1 MNPNATRSWK
11 FFRAGGFN
19 QVVLNSGADLLN
31 LDQLDQKL
39 WVALA
44 CPTTGVEFDKT
55 TLALIDTDKD
65 GRVRVPEL
73 IAAVKWAGGLLKNPD
88 DLLKGSPTLRPA
100 AIDDTHPE
108 GKLIASFA
116 RQVLGK
122 GDNDEITI
130 DEAAAAAQT
139 FAAKPF
145 NGDGIVPA
153 DSAGDDVTKAV
164 IADIITCLGADPDA
178 SGKPGVGQA
187 KVDRFFADAAS
198 YSDWWKKAEA
208 DATVLPL
215 GVNTEAASGAVR
227 AVKAKVDD
235 YFARGRLAAFDP
247 RSVSALN
254 RDEKEYA
261 ALSAKDLTSTHAD
274 IASLPLAQVGA
285 TTPLPLTQGINPAW
299 ANAIAALQSHAIVPL
314 LGART
319 VLTEA
324 DWNALLGKLAAFDA
338 WNAGKT
344 GGTVEKI
351 GLKRT
356 REILAT
362 KAKDT
367 LTALIGKDVTEAG
380 HAQAVIGL
388 HRLIHYHRDLA
399 KLCRNFVNFADF
411 YGRKEKAIFQAG
423 TLYLDQRSCEL
434 CLVVDDAG
442 KHAAMAGMAGT
453 YLAYCDCV
461 RKGSSEKLS
470 IVAAFTGGDSDNL
483 IVGRNGIFY
492 DRKGRDWDATITKIV
507 DNPISIR
514 QAFWSPYKKLV
525 RMIEERAAKQA
536 AAADADA
543 NAQLTAAANTP
554 LAPAAPG
561 APAAPAAPAK
571 PAFDPSV
578 IALLSLALGTL
589 ATAFAGLLVFFKGFE
604 NWQVPLVIAGIM
616 LVISSPSMAIAWLK
630 LRKRNLGPI
639 LDANGWAVNAKA
651 KMNVP
656 FGGALTGV
664 AALPPGSTFG
674 AADAYAEKPSIWPKL
689 LLFAFVVWFIWA
701 FLNDSQGRLYNWT
714 DGKYGT
720 PPLAVREQIAKDKL
734 DKAKA
739 EKAKAA
745 GAAVAPTVPAAAA
758 TPAAPAAPVAPA
770 TPPAPAKP

>member
-1 MNPNATRSWK
+1 MRNATTSSHRWQ
-11 FFRAGGFN
+11 FFRSGGFN
-19 QVVLNSGADLLN
+19 QVVLSSGADLLN

-65 GRVRVPEL
+65 GRVRAPEL

-100 AIDDTHPE
+100 AINDANPE

-122 GDNDEITI
+122 TDNAEITI

-145 NGDGIVPA
+145 NGDGIIPA
-153 DSAGDDVTKAV
+153 DSASDDATKAV
-164 IADIITCLGADPDA
+164 IADIITCLGADTDA
-178 SGKPGVGQA
+178 SGKPGVSQA
-187 KVDRFFADAAS
+187 KVDRFFSDAAA
-198 YSDWWKKAEA
+198 YSDWWKKAEG
-208 DATVLPL
+208 DAAVLPL
-215 GVNTEAASGAVR
+215 GLNTEAASGAVK
-227 AVKAKVDD
+227 AVKVKVDD

-261 ALSAKDLTSTHAD
+261 ALSAKDLTNTHAD

-299 ANAIAALQSHAIVPL
+299 ANAIAALQTHAIVPL

-324 DWNALLGKLAAFDA
+324 DWNALVGKLAAFDA

-344 GGTVEKI
+344 GGSVEKI
-351 GLKRT
+351 GLKRA

-367 LTALIGKDVTEAG
+367 LTALIGKDKAEEG

-411 YGRKEKAIFQAG
+411 YGRKDKAIFQAG
-423 TLYLDQRSCEL
+423 TLYLDQRSCDL
-434 CLVVDDAG
+434 CLSVDDAG
-442 KHAAMAGMAGT
+442 KHAAMAALAGS

-461 RKGSSEKLS
+461 RKGSGEKLS

-492 DRKGRDWDATITKIV
+492 DRKGRDYDATITKIV

-525 RMIEERAAKQA
+525 RMIEERVAKQA

-543 NAQLTAAANTP
+543 NAQLAAAANTP
-554 LAPAAPG
+554 V
-561 APAAPAAPAK
+561 APAAPAAPAAPQK
-571 PAFDPSV
+571 MAFDPSV
-578 IALLSLALGTL
+578 IALISLALGTL
-589 ATAFAGLLVFFKGFE
+589 ATAFAGLLGFLKGFE
-604 NWQVPLVIAGIM
+604 AWQVPLVIVGIM
-616 LVISSPSMAIAWLK
+616 LVISAPSMAIAWLK

-664 AALPPGSTFG
+664 AALPPGSTFA
-674 AADAYAEKPSIWPKL
+674 AADAYAEKPSVWPKL
-689 LLFAFVVWFIWA
+689 LLVAFVVWFIWA

-720 PPLAVREQIAKDKL
+720 PPLAIREQIAKEKL
-734 DKAKA
+734 DQAAADKAKVNA
-739 EKAKAA
+739 AA
-745 GAAVAPTVPAAAA
+745 GVAPAAPAVSPA
-758 TPAAPAAPVAPA
+758 PAAPAAP
-770 TPPAPAKP
+770 AKP

>member
-1 MNPNATRSWK
+1 MPHTWK

-19 QVVLNSGADLLN
+19 QVLINSGADLLN
-31 LDQLDQKL
+31 LGQLDQKL

-65 GRVRVPEL
+65 GRVRAPEL
-73 IAAVKWAGGLLKNPD
+73 IAAAKWAAELLKNPD

-100 AIDDTHPE
+100 AINDAVPE
-108 GKLIASFA
+108 GKLIADFA

-122 GDNDEITI
+122 GDNDEVTFA
-130 DEAAAAAQT
+130 EAATAAQT

-153 DSAGDDVTKAV
+153 DSAGDDATKAV
-164 IADIITCLGADPDA
+164 IADIINCLGADTDA
-178 SGKPGVGQA
+178 SGKPGVSQA
-187 KVDRFFADAAS
+187 KVEQFFAEAAA
-198 YSDWWKKAEA
+198 YSEWWKKAES

-215 GVNTEAASGAVR
+215 GVKTEIAAGAVR

-247 RSVSALN
+247 RAVSALN

-261 ALSAKDLTSTHAD
+261 ALSAKDLSNAHAD
-274 IASLPLAQVGA
+274 IAGLPLAQVGA

-299 ANAIAALQSHAIVPL
+299 AEAIAALQTHAITPL

-324 DWNALLGKLAAFDA
+324 DWNALLGKLAAFEA

-344 GGTVEKI
+344 GGAMEKI
-351 GLKRT
+351 GLQRA
-356 REILAT
+356 REILGT
-362 KAKDT
+362 KAKET
-367 LTALIGKDVTEAG
+367 LTALIAKDKAEEG
-380 HAQAVIGL
+380 NSLAVIGL

-399 KLCRNFVNFADF
+399 RLCRNFVNFADF
-411 YGRKEKAIFQAG
+411 YGRKDKAVFQAG
-423 TLYLDQRSCEL
+423 TLYLDQRSCDL
-434 CLVVDDAG
+434 CLTVDDAA

-453 YLAYCDCV
+453 YLAYCDCA
-461 RKGSSEKLS
+461 RKGTGEKLS

-483 IVGRNGIFY
+483 IIGRNGIFY
-492 DRKGRDWDATITKIV
+492 DRAGRDWDATITKIV

-536 AAADADA
+536 AAADAKAD
-543 NAQLTAAANTP
+543 AQLTAAANTP
-554 LAPAAPG
+554 LTPP
-561 APAAPAAPAK
+561 PAAPAAPATPGK

-578 IALLSLALGTL
+578 VALVSLALGTL
-589 ATAFAGLLVFFKGFE
+589 AAAFAGILGFLKGFE
-604 NWQVPLVIAGIM
+604 QWQVPLVILGI
-616 LVISSPSMAIAWLK
+616 LLIISAPSMAIAWLK

-651 KMNVP
+651 RMNVP

-664 AALPPGSTFG
+664 ATLPPGATFG
-674 AADAYAEKPSIWPKL
+674 AADKYAEKPAVWPKL
-689 LLFAFVVWFIWA
+689 LLVAFILWFIWA
-701 FLNDSQGRLYNWT
+701 FLNDSQGRLYRWT
-714 DGKYGT
+714 DGKYGK
-720 PPLAVREQIAKDKL
+720 PSAEIQKQLDLQKVQDK
-734 DKAKA
+734 KS
-739 EKAKAA
+739 AA
-745 GAAVAPTVPAAAA
+745 DAA
-758 TPAAPAAPVAPA
+758 TVSAATLTDTNAPAA
-770 TPPAPAKP
+770 K

>member
-1 MNPNATRSWK
+1 MLKTATSSHRWR

-55 TLALIDTDKD
+55 TLALMDTDKD
-65 GRVRVPEL
+65 GRIRAPEL

-88 DLLKGSPTLRPA
+88 DLLKGSPTLPPA
-100 AIDDTHPE
+100 AINDANPE

-122 GDNDEITI
+122 TDSAEITI
-130 DEAAAAAQT
+130 AEAAAAAQT

-153 DSAGDDVTKAV
+153 DSASDDLTRAV
-164 IADIITCLGADPDA
+164 IVDIITCLGADTDA
-178 SGKPGVGQA
+178 SGKPGVSQA
-187 KVDRFFADAAS
+187 KVDRFFSDAAA
-198 YSDWWKKAEA
+198 YSDWWKKAEG

-215 GVNTEAASGAVR
+215 GVNTEAASGAVK
-227 AVKAKVDD
+227 AVRAKVDD

-247 RSVSALN
+247 RSINALN

-261 ALSAKDLTSTHAD
+261 ALSAKDLTNTHAD

-285 TTPLPLTQGINPAW
+285 TTPLPLSQGINPAW
-299 ANAIAALQSHAIVPL
+299 ANAIAALQTNAIVPL
-314 LGART
+314 LGPRT

-338 WNAGKT
+338 WNASKT
-344 GGTVEKI
+344 GGSVEKI

-367 LTALIGKDVTEAG
+367 LAALIARDKAEEG
-380 HAQAVIGL
+380 HAQAIIGL
-388 HRLIHYHRDLA
+388 HRLIHYYRDLA
-399 KLCRNFVNFADF
+399 RLCRNFVNFGEF
-411 YGRKEKAIFQAG
+411 YGRKDKAIFQAG
-423 TLYLDQRSCEL
+423 TLYLDQRSCDL
-434 CLVVDDAG
+434 CLSVDDVG

-461 RKGSSEKLS
+461 RKGSGEKLS

-492 DRKGRDWDATITKIV
+492 DRQGRDWDATITKIV

-514 QAFWSPYKKLV
+514 QAFWAPYKKLV
-525 RMIEERAAKQA
+525 RMIEERAAKRA
-536 AAADADA
+536 AAADASA
-543 NAQLTAAANTP
+543 NAQLTTAANAP
-554 LAPAAPG
+554 IAPAAPAALT
-561 APAAPAAPAK
+561 APAGPAAPAK

-589 ATAFAGLLVFFKGFE
+589 AAAFAGLLGFLKGFE
-604 NWQVPLVIAGIM
+604 SWQVPLVIAGIL
-616 LVISSPSMAIAWLK
+616 LVISAPSMAIAWLK

-651 KMNVP
+651 RMNVP

-664 AALPPGSTFG
+664 AALPPGSTFS
-674 AADAYAEKPSIWPKL
+674 AADKYAEKPSVWPKL

-701 FLNDSQGRLYNWT
+701 FLNDSQGRLYHWT
-714 DGKYGT
+714 DGKYGKPSVEVQKLLDLQKAQSKT
-720 PPLAVREQIAKDKL
+720 DKP
-734 DKAKA
+734 ANPGQA
-739 EKAKAA
+739 S
-745 GAAVAPTVPAAAA
+745 VTVSSA
-758 TPAAPAAPVAPA
+758 AAPA
-770 TPPAPAKP
+770 PPAISTATNAVPAK

>member
-1 MNPNATRSWK
+1 MRNAATSSHRWR

-55 TLALIDTDKD
+55 TLALVDTDKD
-65 GRVRVPEL
+65 GRVRAPEL
-73 IAAVKWAGGLLKNPD
+73 IAAVKWAGSLLKNPD
-88 DLLKGSPTLRPA
+88 DLLKGSPTLQPA
-100 AIDDTHPE
+100 VINDANPE

-122 GDNDEITI
+122 TDSAEVTI
-130 DEAAAAAQT
+130 DEAATAAQT

-153 DSAGDDVTKAV
+153 DSAGDDVIGAV
-164 IADIITCLGADPDA
+164 MADIITCLGADADA
-178 SGKPGVGQA
+178 SGKPGVSQA
-187 KVDRFFADAAS
+187 KVDRFFSDAAA
-198 YSDWWKKAEA
+198 YSDWWKKAEG
-208 DATVLPL
+208 DVVVLPL
-215 GVNTEAASGAVR
+215 GVNTETASGAVK

-247 RSVSALN
+247 RSINALN

-261 ALSAKDLTSTHAD
+261 ALSAKDLTNTHAD
-274 IASLPLAQVGA
+274 IAGLPLAQVGA

-299 ANAIAALQSHAIVPL
+299 ADAIAALQANAIVPL

-324 DWNALLGKLAAFDA
+324 DWNALIGKLAAFDA
-338 WNAGKT
+338 WNAGKI
-344 GGTVEKI
+344 GGSVEKI

-362 KAKDT
+362 RARDT
-367 LTALIGKDVTEAG
+367 LTALIGKDKAEEG
-380 HAQAVIGL
+380 HAQAIIGL
-388 HRLIHYHRDLA
+388 YRLIHYHRDLA
-399 KLCRNFVNFADF
+399 RLCRNFVNFGDF
-411 YGRKEKAIFQAG
+411 YGRKDKAIFQAG
-423 TLYLDQRSCEL
+423 TLFLDQRSCDL
-434 CLVVDDAG
+434 CLSVDDVG

-453 YLAYCDCV
+453 YLAYCDCAL
-461 RKGSSEKLS
+461 KGSGEKLS

-492 DRKGRDWDATITKIV
+492 DRQGRDWDATITMIV

-525 RMIEERAAKQA
+525 RLIEERAAKQA
-536 AAADADA
+536 AAADANA
-543 NAQLTAAANTP
+543 NAQLTAVANAP
-554 LAPAAPG
+554 VAPAPS
-561 APAAPAAPAK
+561 AAPAAPQK
-571 PAFDPSV
+571 MAFDPSV
-578 IALLSLALGTL
+578 IALISLALGTL
-589 ATAFAGLLVFFKGFE
+589 AAAFAGFLAFLGKFE
-604 NWQVPLVIAGIM
+604 QWQVPLVIVGIM
-616 LVISSPSMAIAWLK
+616 LVISAPSMAIAWLK

-639 LDANGWAVNAKA
+639 LDANGWAVNARA
-651 KMNVP
+651 KINVP
-656 FGGALTGV
+656 FGGTLTGV
-664 AALPPGSTFG
+664 AALPPGSTFS
-674 AADAYAEKPSIWPKL
+674 AADKYAEKPSVWPKL
-689 LLFAFVVWFIWA
+689 LLVAFVVWFIWA
-701 FLNDSQGRLYNWT
+701 FLNDSQGRLYHWT

-720 PPLAVREQIAKDKL
+720 PPLAVREQIDKDKL
-734 DKAKA
+734 DKA
-739 EKAKAA
+739 AA
-745 GAAVAPTVPAAAA
+745 DRTKAAAA
-758 TPAAPAAPVAPA
+758 SGVAPAAPATPVAPTNSA
-770 TPPAPAKP
+770 VSSRP